1 MFRAK
6 YLIIVLFFLLLYALA
21 ALLYLSGRYESATII
36 IISTSILF
44 FLQTLRMY
52 FFFKHLIEYF
62 AKDNIYIQPTLYNFF
77 LNPKN
82 EILRIKASLERKN
95 QLLNSELQETKN
107 NYSKLIDSMPLPIII
122 MSDKKFILFA
132 NKFANKAFTPELENS
147 FLYEHFRNFDIPDSF
162 LQEEINSKQI
172 QFNNEIENKNI
183 TYKVLLQSLFSD
195 ESNPLTFLLIFIDQN
210 QIAKSLRE
218 KNDFLAN
225 ASHELKTPITNI
237 IGISEIINH
246 DPEAVKKN
254 KNFPEH
260 LLNNSLRLK
269 KLIES
274 FLDLSRVEM
283 NKDLAVNQ
291 SINFNKFISEFIK
304 KYVFNNEKKNIK
316 LENNI
321 SKRTILIANSWELE
335 LLLNNLLDNCF
346 KYSSSKVSV
355 LINEDKEYINILV
368 KDNGIGVSK
377 FDLEKIKERFYRG
390 KGSQNIKGTGLGL
403 SIVDEIIANHKGKLK
418 IESEEKEGTSVS
430 FTLKKTP

>member
-21 ALLYLSGRYESATII
+21 ALLYLSGKYESATIV

-44 FLQTLRMY
+44 FFQTLRMY
-52 FFFKHLIEYF
+52 FFFKYLIDYF
-62 AKDNIYIQPTLYNFF
+62 AKDNMYIQPTLYNFF

-95 QLLNSELQETKN
+95 QLLNSELKEAKN
-107 NYSKLIDSMPLPIII
+107 NYSKLIDSIPLPIII
-122 MSDKKFILFA
+122 MNEKKFILFA
-132 NKFANKAFTPELENS
+132 NEFAKKAFSKKIEKS
-147 FLYEHFRNFDIPDSF
+147 FLFENFRNFDITDNI
-162 LQEEINSKQI
+162 LKEENNSKEF
-172 QFNNEIENKNI
+172 QFNNEIEDKNI
-183 TYKVLLQSLFSD
+183 TYKVLLQSLFSE
-195 ESNPLTFLLIFIDQN
+195 ESNASTFLLIFIDQS

-274 FLDLSRVEM
+274 FLDLSKVEM

-304 KYVFNNEKKNIK
+304 KYVFNNEKKNLK

-321 SKRTILIANSWELE
+321 SKRTTLIANSWELE

-368 KDNGIGVSK
+368 KDNGIGISD

>member
-1 MFRAK
+1 LFKAK
-6 YLIIVLFFLLLYALA
+6 YLIIILFFFLLYTLA

-36 IISTSILF
+36 ITSTSILF

-62 AKDNIYIQPTLYNFF
+62 AEDNIYIQPTLYNFF

-107 NYSKLIDSMPLPIII
+107 NYSKLIDSIPLPIII
-122 MSDKKFILFA
+122 INEKKFILFA
-132 NKFANKAFTPELENS
+132 NEFAKKAFSKELEKS
-147 FLYEHFRNFDIPDSF
+147 FLYEHFRNFDITDDI
-162 LQEEINSKQI
+162 LKEEINSKEF
-172 QFNNEIENKNI
+172 QFNNEIEDKNI
-183 TYKVLLQSLFSD
+183 TYKVLLQSLFSE
-195 ESNPLTFLLIFIDQN
+195 ESNSSTFLLIFIDQS

-355 LINEDKEYINILV
+355 LINEEKEYINILV
-368 KDNGIGVSK
+368 KDNGIGISK

-430 FTLKKTP
+430 FTLKKTL

>member
-1 MFRAK
+1 MFKAK
-6 YLIIVLFFLLLYALA
+6 YLIIVLFIVLLYALA
-21 ALLYLSGRYESATII
+21 ALLYLNGRYESATII
-36 IISTSILF
+36 IIVTSILF

-62 AKDNIYIQPTLYNFF
+62 SKDNIYIQPTLYNYF

-237 IGISEIINH
+237 IGITEIINN
-246 DPEAVKKN
+246 DPEAIKTN
-254 KNFPEH
+254 KNFPKH

-291 SINFNKFISEFIK
+291 SVNFYEFISEFIK
-304 KYVFNNEKKNIK
+304 KYVFNNEKKNLK

-321 SKRTILIANSWELE
+321 SKRTTLIANSWELE

-368 KDNGIGVSK
+368 KDNGKGISV

>member
-107 NYSKLIDSMPLPIII
+107 NYSKLIDSIPLPIII
-122 MSDKKFILFA
+122 INEKKFILFA
-132 NKFANKAFTPELENS
+132 NEFAKKAFSKELEKS
-147 FLYEHFRNFDIPDSF
+147 FLYEHFRNFDITDNS
-162 LQEEINSKQI
+162 LKEEISSKEF
-172 QFNNEIENKNI
+172 QFNNEIEDKNI
-183 TYKVLLQSLFSD
+183 TYKVLLQSLFSE
-195 ESNPLTFLLIFIDQN
+195 ESNASTFLLIFIDQS

-283 NKDLAVNQ
+283 NKDLVVNQ

-304 KYVFNNEKKNIK
+304 KYVFDNEKKNIR

-355 LINEDKEYINILV
+355 LINEEKEYINILV
-368 KDNGIGVSK
+368 KDNGIGISK

-390 KGSQNIKGTGLGL
+390 KGSQNVKGTGLGL

>member
-21 ALLYLSGRYESATII
+21 ALLYLSGRYEPATII

-95 QLLNSELQETKN
+95 QLLNSELKEAKN
-107 NYSKLIDSMPLPIII
+107 NYSKLIDSIPLPIII
-122 MSDKKFILFA
+122 MNEKKFILFA
-132 NKFANKAFTPELENS
+132 NEFAKKAFSKKIEKS
-147 FLYEHFRNFDIPDSF
+147 FLFENFRNFDITDDI
-162 LQEEINSKQI
+162 LKEEINSKEF
-172 QFNNEIENKNI
+172 QFNNEIEDKNI
-183 TYKVLLQSLFSD
+183 TYKVLLQSLFS
-195 ESNPLTFLLIFIDQN
+195 EERNTSTFLLIFIDQS

-304 KYVFNNEKKNIK
+304 KYVFDNEKKNIK

-368 KDNGIGVSK
+368 KDNGIGVSE

-403 SIVDEIIANHKGKLK
+403 SIVDEIIANHNGKLK
-418 IESEEKEGTSVS
+418 IESEEKEGTSVN
-430 FTLKKTP
+430 FTLKKAP

>member
-1 MFRAK
+1 MFKAK
-6 YLIIVLFFLLLYALA
+6 YLVIVLFIVLLYALV
-21 ALLYLSGRYESATII
+21 ALLYLNGRYESATII
-36 IISTSILF
+36 IIVTSILF

-62 AKDNIYIQPTLYNFF
+62 SKDNIYIQPTLYNYF

-162 LQEEINSKQI
+162 LQEEISSKEF
-172 QFNNEIENKNI
+172 QFNNEIEDKNI
-183 TYKVLLQSLFSD
+183 TYKVLLQSLFSE
-195 ESNPLTFLLIFIDQN
+195 ESNSSTFLLIFIDQS

-237 IGISEIINH
+237 IGITEIINN
-246 DPEAVKKN
+246 DPEAIKTN
-254 KNFPEH
+254 KNFPKH

-269 KLIES
+269 ELIES

-291 SINFNKFISEFIK
+291 SVNFYEFISEFIK

-321 SKRTILIANSWELE
+321 SKRTTLIANSWELE

-418 IESEEKEGTSVS
+418 IESEEKEGTSVN

>member
-1 MFRAK
+1 M
-6 YLIIVLFFLLLYALA
+6 YSLA
-21 ALLYLSGRYESATII
+21 ALLYLGGKYESATIV

-44 FLQTLRMY
+44 FFQTLRMY
-52 FFFKHLIEYF
+52 FFFKYLIDYF
-62 AKDNIYIQPTLYNFF
+62 AKDNMYIQPTLYNFF

-95 QLLNSELQETKN
+95 QLLNSELKEAKN
-107 NYSKLIDSMPLPIII
+107 NYSKLIDSIPLPMIII
-122 MSDKKFILFA
+122 SEKKFIIFA
-132 NKFANKAFTPELENS
+132 NEFAKKAFSKELEES
-147 FLYEHFRNFDIPDSF
+147 FLYEHFRNFDITDNN
-162 LQEEINSKQI
+162 LKEEISSKEF
-172 QFNNEIENKNI
+172 QFNNEIEDKNI
-183 TYKVLLQSLFSD
+183 TYKVLLQSLFSE
-195 ESNPLTFLLIFIDQN
+195 ESNSSTFLLIFIDQS

-254 KNFPEH
+254 KSFPEH

-283 NKDLAVNQ
+283 NKDLAINQ
-291 SINFNKFISEFIK
+291 SIKFNKFISEFIK
-304 KYVFNNEKKNIK
+304 KYVFENEKKNIK

-403 SIVDEIIANHKGKLK
+403 SIVDEIIANHNGKLK

-430 FTLKKTP
+430 FTLKKTL

>member
-1 MFRAK
+1 MFKAK
-6 YLIIVLFFLLLYALA
+6 YLIIVLFIVLLYALA
-21 ALLYLSGRYESATII
+21 ALLYLNGRYESATII
-36 IISTSILF
+36 IIVTSILF

-62 AKDNIYIQPTLYNFF
+62 SKDNIYIQPTLYNYF

-237 IGISEIINH
+237 IGITEIINN
-246 DPEAVKKN
+246 DPEAIKTN
-254 KNFPEH
+254 KNFPKH

-291 SINFNKFISEFIK
+291 SVNFYEFISEFIK

-316 LENNI
+316 IENNI
-321 SKRTILIANSWELE
+321 SKRTTLIANSWELE

-368 KDNGIGVSK
+368 KDNGIGISD

-430 FTLKKTP
+430 FTLKKTL

>member
-1 MFRAK
+1 LFKAK
-6 YLIIVLFFLLLYALA
+6 YLIIVLFIVLLYALA
-21 ALLYLSGRYESATII
+21 ALLYLNGRYESATII
-36 IISTSILF
+36 IIVTSILF

-62 AKDNIYIQPTLYNFF
+62 SKDNIYIQPTLYNYF

-237 IGISEIINH
+237 IGITEIINN
-246 DPEAVKKN
+246 DPEAIKTN
-254 KNFPEH
+254 KNFPKH

-291 SINFNKFISEFIK
+291 SVNFYEFISEFIK

-321 SKRTILIANSWELE
+321 SKRTTLIANSWELE

-368 KDNGIGVSK
+368 KDNGKGISV

-418 IESEEKEGTSVS
+418 IESEEKEGTSVN

>member
-1 MFRAK
+1 M
-6 YLIIVLFFLLLYALA
+6 YL
-21 ALLYLSGRYESATII
+21 
-36 IISTSILF
+36 
-44 FLQTLRMY
+44 
-52 FFFKHLIEYF
+52 FFKHLIEYF
-62 AKDNIYIQPTLYNFF
+62 AKDNMYIQPTLYNFF

-95 QLLNSELQETKN
+95 QLLNSELEESKK
-107 NYSKLIDSMPLPIII
+107 NYSKLIDSIPIPIII
-122 MSDKKFILFA
+122 INEKKFILFA
-132 NKFANKAFTPELENS
+132 NKFAKKAFTPKLENS

-162 LQEEINSKQI
+162 LQEEINSKEF
-172 QFNNEIENKNI
+172 QFNNEIEDKNI
-183 TYKVLLQSLFSD
+183 TYKVLLQSLFSE
-195 ESNPLTFLLIFIDQN
+195 ESNASTFLLIFIDQS

-291 SINFNKFISEFIK
+291 SVNFYEFISEFIK

-316 LENNI
+316 IENNI
-321 SKRTILIANSWELE
+321 SKRTTLIANSWELE

-346 KYSSSKVSV
+346 KYSSSEVSV

-368 KDNGIGVSK
+368 KDNGIGISE

-418 IESEEKEGTSVS
+418 IESEEKEGTSVN

>member
-1 MFRAK
+1 MFKAK
-6 YLIIVLFFLLLYALA
+6 YFIIVLFIVLLYALA
-21 ALLYLSGRYESATII
+21 ALLYLNGRYESATII
-36 IISTSILF
+36 IIATSILF

-52 FFFKHLIEYF
+52 FFFKQAIDYF
-62 AKDNIYIQPTLYNFF
+62 AEDNMYIQPTLYNFF
-77 LNPKN
+77 VNPRN
-82 EILRIKASLERKN
+82 EILRIRASLERKN
-95 QLLNSELQETKN
+95 QLLISELQEVKN
-107 NYSKLIDSMPLPIII
+107 NYSKLIDSIPLPMIII
-122 MSDKKFILFA
+122 NEKKFILFA
-132 NKFANKAFTPELENS
+132 NSFAKKTFSEKIEKS
-147 FLYEHFRNFDIPDSF
+147 FLYEHFRNFDITDNI
-162 LQEEINSKQI
+162 LKEEINSKEF
-172 QFNNEIENKNI
+172 QFNNEVEDKNI
-183 TYKVLLQSLFSD
+183 TYKVLLQSLFSE
-195 ESNPLTFLLIFIDQN
+195 ESKALTFLIIFIDQS
-210 QIAKSLRE
+210 QITKSLRE

-237 IGISEIINH
+237 IGISEIINN
-246 DPEAVKKN
+246 DSEAVKKN

-283 NKDLAVNQ
+283 NKDLKVNQ
-291 SINFNKFISEFIK
+291 SIKLNKFISEFIK
-304 KYVFNNEKKNIK
+304 KYVFDNEKKNIK

-355 LINEDKEYINILV
+355 LINEEKEYINILV

>member
-1 MFRAK
+1 MR
-6 YLIIVLFFLLLYALA
+6 
-21 ALLYLSGRYESATII
+21 
-36 IISTSILF
+36 
-44 FLQTLRMY
+44 
-52 FFFKHLIEYF
+52 
-62 AKDNIYIQPTLYNFF
+62 
-77 LNPKN
+77 
-82 EILRIKASLERKN
+82 
-95 QLLNSELQETKN
+95 
-107 NYSKLIDSMPLPIII
+107 
-122 MSDKKFILFA
+122 
-132 NKFANKAFTPELENS
+132 
-147 FLYEHFRNFDIPDSF
+147 HFRNFDITDDI

-195 ESNPLTFLLIFIDQN
+195 ENNPSTFLLIFIDQN

-237 IGISEIINH
+237 IGITEIINH

-291 SINFNKFISEFIK
+291 SVNFYEFISEFIK

-321 SKRTILIANSWELE
+321 SKRTTLIANSWELE

-430 FTLKKTP
+430 FTLKKLS

>member
-1 MFRAK
+1 MFKVK
-6 YLIIVLFFLLLYALA
+6 YLIIILFFFLLYAFS
-21 ALLYLSGRYESATII
+21 ALLYLNGNYKAATII
-36 IISTSILF
+36 IVSTSVLF

-52 FFFKHLIEYF
+52 FFFKYLIDYF
-62 AKDNIYIQPTLYNFF
+62 SEDNIYIKPTIVNFF
-77 LNPKN
+77 LNPSN
-82 EILRIKASLERKN
+82 EILRIRASLERKN
-95 QLLNSELQETKN
+95 QFLNSEIEEAKS
-107 NYSKLIDSMPLPIII
+107 NYSKLMDSIPLPIII
-122 MSDKKFILFA
+122 INEKKFILFT
-132 NKFANKAFTPELENS
+132 NDFAKKAFSLDLEKS
-147 FLYEHFRNFDIPDSF
+147 FLYEHFRNFDISDHIFQKDVSDKEF
-162 LQEEINSKQI
+162 
-172 QFNNEIENKNI
+172 QFNHEVENQNI
-183 TYKVLLQSLFSD
+183 TYKVLLQALFS
-195 ESNPLTFLLIFIDQN
+195 EIKNTSTFLLIFIDQS

-246 DPEAVKKN
+246 DPEAIKKN
-254 KNFPEH
+254 KNFPKH
-260 LLNNSLRLK
+260 LLSNSLRLK

-291 SINFNKFISEFIK
+291 SVNFHKFISEFIK
-304 KYVFNNEKKNIK
+304 NYFYKNEKKNIK

-321 SKRTILIANSWELE
+321 SKKTSLIANKWELD
-335 LLLNNLLDNCF
+335 LLLNNLFNNSF
-346 KYSSSKVSV
+346 KYSSDTVSIQ
-355 LINEDKEYINILV
+355 INDDKEYINILI

-390 KGSQNIKGTGLGL
+390 KGSQNIQGTGLGL

-418 IESEEKEGTSVS
+418 IESEEKKGTSVS

>member
-147 FLYEHFRNFDIPDSF
+147 FLYEHFRNFDIPDNF

>member
-1 MFRAK
+1 MFKAK
-6 YLIIVLFFLLLYALA
+6 YLIIVLFIVLLYALA
-21 ALLYLSGRYESATII
+21 ALLYLNGRYESATII
-36 IISTSILF
+36 IIVTSILF

-62 AKDNIYIQPTLYNFF
+62 SKDNIYIQPTLYNYF

-237 IGISEIINH
+237 IGITEIINN
-246 DPEAVKKN
+246 DPEAIKTN
-254 KNFPEH
+254 KNFPKH

-291 SINFNKFISEFIK
+291 SVNFYEFISEFIK
-304 KYVFNNEKKNIK
+304 KYVFDNEKKNIK

-321 SKRTILIANSWELE
+321 SKRTTLIANSWELE

-368 KDNGIGVSK
+368 KDNGKGISV

>member
-1 MFRAK
+1 MFKAK
-6 YLIIVLFFLLLYALA
+6 YLIIILFFFLLYALA
-21 ALLYLSGRYESATII
+21 ALLFLSGKYESATII

-62 AKDNIYIQPTLYNFF
+62 AKDNMYIQPTLYNFF

-82 EILRIKASLERKN
+82 EILRIKASLKRKN
-95 QLLNSELQETKN
+95 QLLNSELQESKN
-107 NYSKLIDSMPLPIII
+107 NYSKLIDSIPLPMIII
-122 MSDKKFILFA
+122 SEKKFILFA
-132 NKFANKAFTPELENS
+132 NKFAKKAFTPELENS
-147 FLYEHFRNFDIPDSF
+147 FLYEHFRNFDIPDNF

-195 ESNPLTFLLIFIDQN
+195 ESNPLTFLLIFIDQS

-237 IGISEIINH
+237 IGITEIINN
-246 DPEAVKKN
+246 DPEAIKKN
-254 KNFPEH
+254 KNFPKH

-291 SINFNKFISEFIK
+291 SVNFYEFISEFIK

-316 LENNI
+316 LENDI
-321 SKRTILIANSWELE
+321 SKRTTLIANSWELE
-335 LLLNNLLDNCF
+335 LLLNNLFDNCF

-368 KDNGIGVSK
+368 KDNGIGISE

-418 IESEEKEGTSVS
+418 IESEEKEGTSVN

>member
-1 MFRAK
+1 MFKAK
-6 YLIIVLFFLLLYALA
+6 YLIIVLFIVLLYALA
-21 ALLYLSGRYESATII
+21 ALLYLNGRYESATII
-36 IISTSILF
+36 IIVTSILF

-62 AKDNIYIQPTLYNFF
+62 SKDNIYIQPTLYNYF

-237 IGISEIINH
+237 IGITEIINN
-246 DPEAVKKN
+246 DPEAIKTN
-254 KNFPEH
+254 KNFPKH

-291 SINFNKFISEFIK
+291 SVNFYEFISEFIK

-321 SKRTILIANSWELE
+321 SKRTTLIANSWELE

-368 KDNGIGVSK
+368 KDNGKGISV

>member
-107 NYSKLIDSMPLPIII
+107 NYSKLIDSIPLPIII
-122 MSDKKFILFA
+122 INEKKFILFA
-132 NKFANKAFTPELENS
+132 NEFAKKAFSKELEKS
-147 FLYEHFRNFDIPDSF
+147 FLYEHFRNFDITDDI
-162 LQEEINSKQI
+162 LKEEINSKEF
-172 QFNNEIENKNI
+172 QFNNEIEDKNI
-183 TYKVLLQSLFSD
+183 TYKVLLQSLFSE
-195 ESNPLTFLLIFIDQN
+195 ESNASTFLLIFIDQS

-283 NKDLAVNQ
+283 NKDLVVNQ
-291 SINFNKFISEFIK
+291 SINFNKFISDFIK
-304 KYVFNNEKKNIK
+304 KYVFDNEKKNIK

-355 LINEDKEYINILV
+355 LINEEKEYINILV
-368 KDNGIGVSK
+368 KDNGIGISK

-390 KGSQNIKGTGLGL
+390 KGSQNVKGTGLGL

>member
-1 MFRAK
+1 LFRAK

-107 NYSKLIDSMPLPIII
+107 NYSKLIDSIPLPIII
-122 MSDKKFILFA
+122 INEKKFILFA
-132 NKFANKAFTPELENS
+132 NEFAKKAFSKELEKS
-147 FLYEHFRNFDIPDSF
+147 FLYEHFRNFDITDDI
-162 LQEEINSKQI
+162 LKEEINSKEF
-172 QFNNEIENKNI
+172 QFNNEIEDKNI
-183 TYKVLLQSLFSD
+183 TYKVLLQSLFSE
-195 ESNPLTFLLIFIDQN
+195 ESNASTFLLIFIDQS

-283 NKDLAVNQ
+283 NKDLVVNQ

-304 KYVFNNEKKNIK
+304 KYVFDNEKKNIR

-355 LINEDKEYINILV
+355 LINEEKEYINILV
-368 KDNGIGVSK
+368 KDNGIGISK

-390 KGSQNIKGTGLGL
+390 KGSQNVKGTGLGL

>member
-1 MFRAK
+1 M
-6 YLIIVLFFLLLYALA
+6 
-21 ALLYLSGRYESATII
+21 
-36 IISTSILF
+36 
-44 FLQTLRMY
+44 
-52 FFFKHLIEYF
+52 
-62 AKDNIYIQPTLYNFF
+62 YIQPTLYNFF

-95 QLLNSELQETKN
+95 QLLNSELREAKN
-107 NYSKLIDSMPLPIII
+107 NYSKLIDSIPLPIII
-122 MSDKKFILFA
+122 MNEKKFILFA
-132 NKFANKAFTPELENS
+132 NEFAKKAFSKKIEKS
-147 FLYEHFRNFDIPDSF
+147 FLFENFRNFDITDDI
-162 LQEEINSKQI
+162 LKEEINSKEF
-172 QFNNEIENKNI
+172 QFNNEIENKYI
-183 TYKVLLQSLFSD
+183 TYKVLLQSLFS
-195 ESNPLTFLLIFIDQN
+195 EERNTSTFLLIFIDQS

-291 SINFNKFISEFIK
+291 SVNFYEFISEFIK

-321 SKRTILIANSWELE
+321 SKRTTLIANSWELE

-418 IESEEKEGTSVS
+418 IESEEKEGTSVN